1 MEYFYGKTVEQAIED
16 GLAALNVER
25 KDVEIVI
32 IDEGT
37 QGGFLGLGSKK
48 AKVGIEIKTENY
60 KKAIKFLE
68 GIFEILKICATC
80 EVEELED
87 KIKIN
92 IISTSSSKIIGYRGE
107 VLDSLQT
114 LTSTL
119 CNSKQEDYKRIII
132 DCENYR
138 DKRQVTLTEL
148 AVKLADKAVKTGRKV
163 NLEPMNA
170 YERRII
176 HSALSENE
184 QVKTE
189 SVGNEPQ
196 RHVVIIPNNLKPYS
210 DKKDKGF
217 KDRKGTKG
225 KSDVIKTTKKTSGF
239 GTYLGNSLKN
249 ND

>member
-1 MEYFYGKTVEQAIED
+1 MEYFYGKTVEQAIEE
-16 GLAALNVER
+16 GLATLNVD
-25 KDVEIVI
+25 KNDVEITV

-37 QGGFLGLGSKK
+37 QGGFLGLGAKK
-48 AKVGIEIKTENY
+48 AKVGITLKQENY
-60 KKAIKFLE
+60 KKAVKFLE
-68 GIFEILKICATC
+68 GLFDVMKITATC
-80 EVEELED
+80 EVEEQED
-87 KIKIN
+87 RVIIK

-114 LTSTL
+114 LASAIY
-119 CNSKQEDYKRIII
+119 NSKQEDYKRVVV

-138 DKRQVTLTEL
+138 EKRQVTLTSL
-148 AVKLADKAVKTGRKV
+148 AVKLAEKAVKTGRKV
-163 NLEPMNA
+163 SLEAMNP

-184 QVKTE
+184 NVKTE
-189 SVGNEPQ
+189 SVGVEPA
-196 RHVVIIPNNLKPYS
+196 RHVVIIPNNLKPYEE
-210 DKKDKGF
+210 KNKGF
-217 KDRKGTKG
+217 KDKKATKG

>member
-1 MEYFYGKTVEQAIED
+1 MKYFYGKTVEQAIEE
-16 GLAALNVER
+16 GLATLGVDR
-25 KDVEIVI
+25 DTVEITI
-32 IDEGT
+32 IEEGT

-48 AKVGIEIKTENY
+48 AKIGIEIKEEDY

-68 GIFEILKICATC
+68 GIFDVLKITATC
-80 EVEELED
+80 EVTEKED
-87 KIKIN
+87 KIIVN
-92 IISTSSSKIIGYRGE
+92 IITTSSSKIIGYRGE

-114 LTSTL
+114 LTSAL
-119 CNSKQEDYKRIII
+119 YNNKQEKYKRIVV

-138 DKRQVTLTEL
+138 EKRKQTLTSL
-148 AVKLADKAVKTGRKV
+148 AKKLADKAVKTGRKV
-163 NLEPMNA
+163 NLEAMNP

-176 HSALSENE
+176 HSALSEND

-189 SVGNEPQ
+189 SVGEEPA
-196 RHVVIIPNNLKPYS
+196 RHVVIIPNNLKPFE
-210 DKKDKGF
+210 DNKGF
-217 KDRKGTKG
+217 RKEKG